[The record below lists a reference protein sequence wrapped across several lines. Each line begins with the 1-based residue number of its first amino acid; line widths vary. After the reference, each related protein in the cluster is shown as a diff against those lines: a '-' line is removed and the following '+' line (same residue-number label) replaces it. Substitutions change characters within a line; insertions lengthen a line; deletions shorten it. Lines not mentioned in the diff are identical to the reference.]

1 MSLNI
6 SDTQRVSV
14 WTVEDH
20 EKFALV
26 QMSSSRKDKQSNEYK
41 NTSWS
46 YVRFVGAAYGKIATE
61 GLKHGDRIILKGAT
75 IAQEPYM
82 VDGVKTYPK
91 YPQITVFNWEHFVP
105 DGAPAS
111 SGIDTPPQ
119 VEEDESGIPF

>member
-14 WTVEDH
+14 WNVEDK

-26 QMSSSRKDKQSNEYK
+26 QMSSSRKDKQSGEYK

-46 YVRFVGAAYGKIATE
+46 YVRFVGAAYNKIATE
-61 GLKHGDRIILKGAT
+61 GLQHGDRIVLKGAT
-75 IAQEPYM
+75 IAQEPYF

-91 YPQITVFNWEHFVP
+91 YPQITVFNWEHYVP
-105 DGAPAS
+105 DGAQTP

-119 VEEDESGIPF
+119 VEEEDEGLPF